1 MPGVRILSEAE
12 PHPTGLVVA
21 TAVSLLSLPLA
32 AMAGCLGYLE
42 LDYSLAPNDLTV
54 FNLGPAWPIAC
65 VLGPACAWGAYM
77 LGARKLPWL
86 FMIGPFLFD
95 AAGLV
100 TMLAAVFRH

>member
-1 MPGVRILSEAE
+1 MSGVRILSEAE
-12 PHPTGLVVA
+12 PHPTRLVIA
-21 TAVSLLSLPLA
+21 TAISLLSLPLA

-42 LDYSLAPNDLTV
+42 MDYSLAPNDLSV
-54 FNLGPAWPIAC
+54 FILGPAWPIAC

-95 AAGLV
+95 AAGLA
-100 TMLAAVFRH
+100 TMLAAVIRP

>member
-1 MPGVRILSEAE
+1 MPGLKALKEAE
-12 PHPTGLVVA
+12 PHPTRLVVA

-32 AMAGCLGYLE
+32 AMAGSLGFLE
-42 LDYSLAPNDLTV
+42 LDYSLAPNDISV

-65 VLGPACAWGAYM
+65 VLGPACAWGAYL

-100 TMLAAVFRH
+100 AMLAAVVRH

>member
-1 MPGVRILSEAE
+1 MPGAKVLRDAE
-12 PHPTGLVVA
+12 PYPTMLVVA
-21 TAVSLLSLPLA
+21 TAIALLSLPLA

-42 LDYSLAPNDLTV
+42 LDYSLAPLDLTG

-65 VLGPACAWGAYM
+65 VLGPACAWAAYM

-95 AAGLV
+95 VAGLV
-100 TMLAAVFRH
+100 TMFSAIVRH

>member
-1 MPGVRILSEAE
+1 MSSARVLRDAE
-12 PHPTGLVVA
+12 PHPTMLVVA
-21 TAVSLLSLPLA
+21 TAIAFLSLPLA

-42 LDYSLAPNDLTV
+42 LDYSLAPRDLTG

-86 FMIGPFLFD
+86 FMVGPFLFD

-100 TMLAAVFRH
+100 TMLDAIVHH

>member
-1 MPGVRILSEAE
+1 MSGLRVLREAE
-12 PHPTGLVVA
+12 PHPTRLVLA

-32 AMAGCLGYLE
+32 AMAGCLGFLE
-42 LDYSLAPNDLTV
+42 LDYSLTPNDISV

-77 LGARKLPWL
+77 MGARKLPWL
-86 FMIGPFLFD
+86 FMIGPLIFD

-100 TMLAAVFRH
+100 VMLPAVFRH